1 MSLAS
6 LLVGCACSTAS
17 AGAEDWPGW
26 RGPRG
31 DGTSLE
37 KDAPIRWDA
46 ANLVWKVKVPGIGHA
61 SPIVWGDRIFTA
73 TAAPAD
79 LERAL
84 VCFARADGKILWR
97 QTVVRGPLEKLN
109 PENSYASGTP
119 AWSFSR
125 TTKAP

>member
-1 MSLAS
+1 M
-6 LLVGCACSTAS
+6 
-17 AGAEDWPGW
+17 
-26 RGPRG
+26 
-31 DGTSLE
+31 
-37 KDAPIRWDA
+37 
-46 ANLVWKVKVPGIGHA
+46 N
-61 SPIVWGDRIFTA
+61 RIFTA
-73 TAAPAD
+73 TAVPKD

-109 PENSYASGTP
+109 PENGYASGTP